1 VFFWIKIRKGKNV
14 KTENATIQESKT
26 VNDLRDER
34 KKTNYPAA
42 ILIFL
47 AVSGLL
53 ILFSL
58 KQNNSYLKFSPL
70 KIGLPAPDFMFPG
83 LDGKMVRLSDYP
95 GHVVLVNV
103 WATWCPPCVDEMP
116 SMERLYREFKGEKFE
131 ILAVSIDALGEK
143 VVAPFMKKYNLSF
156 PALMDPDGTIKTL
169 YHTTGVPESFIVD
182 QEGILIKQIIGPR
195 DWAKPEIIGF
205 FRNLLQKPLMQK

>member
-1 VFFWIKIRKGKNV
+1 M
-14 KTENATIQESKT
+14 KTENATTQESKT
-26 VNDLRDER
+26 VTDLRDER

-83 LDGKMVRLSDYP
+83 LDGKMVRLSDYQ

>member
-1 VFFWIKIRKGKNV
+1 M
-14 KTENATIQESKT
+14 KTENATTQESKT
-26 VNDLRDER
+26 VTDLRDER

-83 LDGKMVRLSDYP
+83 LDGKMVRLSDYQ

-116 SMERLYREFKGEKFE
+116 SMERLYREVKGEKFE